1 MNKSVKYFRKTGDY
15 PVITENTVFHRDS
28 ATQSLITG
36 KRQANKGK
44 TNKFINLCTSVDN
57 FSMNR
62 FCPQIPVLV
71 KIYSECAVRP
81 GMGLL

>member
-1 MNKSVKYFRKTGDY
+1 MKVLILGGGVIGVTSAWYLARAGHEVTLVERQPEVALETSFANAGMLSFDY
-15 PVITENTVFHRDS
+15 ST
-28 ATQSLITG
+28 
-36 KRQANKGK
+36 
-44 TNKFINLCTSVDN
+44 
-57 FSMNR
+57 MNR